1 MNEDSQS
8 EVILLA
14 VIGLSPAILT
24 ETVWAMA
31 HDDLPIIPDRVV
43 VLTTRAGRERL
54 REELFTKNTHSETV
68 WESLLHALEQG
79 GHSLEGKLA
88 FGLASDSVRLCA
100 AIDPESRTTVDLND
114 IRTARENEAMANFIL
129 EALRGLVETPGTEVV
144 ASIAGGRKTMG
155 ALLYAAMTLVGREN
169 DTVTHVL
176 VSEPYDSPA
185 LRPRFY
191 FQEQR
196 TQKLVGPDGREF
208 LAKDA
213 VVALADVPFVP
224 LRNAF
229 ASEVGQMPESFTQ
242 MARKYRRS
250 VRSTTVSYHLGVHRA
265 SPLLDINGERYRISA
280 REHVLVHFLAQRL
293 RDNEAPLERFGSA
306 HDGLLQAGESLFQS
320 RPSGN
325 LDDWRHEARFPP
337 SFVPEDIRK
346 LVNQLRTRLRRYGP
360 IPRGFVDLLPK
371 KGAFGLDLDPEHV
384 QFIE

>member
-1 MNEDSQS
+1 MNEAEQS

-31 HDDLPIIPDRVV
+31 HDELPVIPDRVV

-54 REELFTKNTHSETV
+54 REELFTKNTHGVTV
-68 WESLLHALEQG
+68 WESLLHSLEQG
-79 GHSLEGKLA
+79 GHSLEDKLA
-88 FGLASDSVRLCA
+88 FGLASDSVRLCSA
-100 AIDPESRTTVDLND
+100 VDPESRTTVDLND
-114 IRTARENEAMANFIL
+114 IRTAKENEAMANFIL
-129 EALRGLVETPGTEVV
+129 ETLRGLVETPGTEVV

-185 LRPRFY
+185 LQPRFY

-196 TQKLVGPDGREF
+196 AQTLVCPDGTEIQAR
-208 LAKDA
+208 DA
-213 VVALADVPFVP
+213 TVMLADVPFVP

-242 MARKYRRS
+242 LVRKYRRS
-250 VRSTTVSYHLGVHRA
+250 VRSTTVSYHLGVHKS
-265 SPLLDINGERYRISA
+265 SPLLEINGERYRISA
-280 REHVLVHFLAQRL
+280 REHVLVHFLVQRL
-293 RDNEAPLERFGSA
+293 EDNEAPLDRFGSA
-306 HDGLLQAGESLFQS
+306 HDGLVQAGESLFQS
-320 RPSGN
+320 RPAGN

-337 SFVPEDIRK
+337 SFAAEDIRK

-360 IPRGFVDLLPK
+360 IPRGFAELLPK
-371 KGAFGLDLDPEHV
+371 KGAFGLELDRKHV
-384 QFIE
+384 KFIE